1 MASNTYNT
9 LLKYKKSNEVAG
21 SFTELVT
28 IKDFPDLGG
37 SPEQLETT
45 TLKDKAQ
52 TYINGIQSMSAL
64 EFTANYDLVTY
75 KTIKAL
81 EGEKLDFELWFG
93 NKGNGEDG
101 IFQWSGDL
109 VVWVTGKGVN
119 EVKEMNISIA
129 PNTEVTL
136 KDNE

>member
-9 LLKYKKSNEVAG
+9 LLKYKETSQTSGTFA
-21 SFTELVT
+21 ELVA

-37 SPEQLETT
+37 SPELLETT

-52 TYINGIQSMSAL
+52 TYINGIQSMSSL
-64 EFTANYDLVTY
+64 EFTANYDLDTY

-81 EGEKLDFELWFG
+81 EGKKLTFQLWFG
-93 NKGNGEDG
+93 ANGLGEDG
-101 IFQWSGDL
+101 IFEWQGDL

-119 EVKEMNISIA
+119 EVKEMTISIA
-129 PNTEVTL
+129 ASTEIAL
-136 KDNE
+136 KED